1 MQDFL
6 SKIEELGVREKT
18 RTEKKE
24 IGQFFTSAAS
34 ASFMANM
41 VELSNETIK
50 ILDPGAGAGILAAAV
65 TLRLLEKKEISDV
78 QITFVET
85 DPGVLPLLQKTI
97 EMLKQK
103 SEKRNVKLSTIV
115 IFGNFITTNV
125 GTDFDI
131 VISNPPYL
139 KIRKDSIE
147 SIAMSKYVYGQPN
160 LYGLFMCRSLEL
172 LRDGGQYIFITPRS
186 WTSGAYFQQVR
197 SNLCA
202 DLNIE
207 HLHIFESRN
216 KAFSNNNV
224 LQETMILSGIKSEAQ
239 KDYIQISI
247 SSDDTYNDLSLFPA
261 PANIILPDKPDKPL
275 LIPSSESDISVI
287 ESMSGLSDSFDSL
300 GYAFKT
306 GPVVEFRNAN
316 DISACESEL
325 AQIPMFRSSNIQE
338 TGFAFPVNNGK
349 AQYVS
354 ERAAKLLLPNQNT
367 VLVKRL
373 SSKEE
378 KRRLQSCPYYQDIS
392 APYISVENHVN
403 YLTRKDGAPLKRE
416 EVAWVQS
423 ILMSEQY
430 DTFFRI
436 VNGSTQ
442 VNAKD
447 LNSLPVGRLSV

>member
-41 VELSNETIK
+41 VERPNGSIR

-85 DPGVLPLLQKTI
+85 DPSVLPLLQQTI
-97 EMLKQK
+97 AMLKQK
-103 SEKRNVKLSTIV
+103 CEKREVRL

-316 DISACESEL
+316 DISAFESEI
-325 AQIPMFRSSNIQE
+325 AQIPI
-338 TGFAFPVNNGK
+338 
-349 AQYVS
+349 
-354 ERAAKLLLPNQNT
+354 
-367 VLVKRL
+367 
-373 SSKEE
+373 
-378 KRRLQSCPYYQDIS
+378 
-392 APYISVENHVN
+392 
-403 YLTRKDGAPLKRE
+403 LTPEDK
-416 EVAWVQS
+416 
-423 ILMSEQY
+423 
-430 DTFFRI
+430 
-436 VNGSTQ
+436 
-442 VNAKD
+442 
-447 LNSLPVGRLSV
+447 